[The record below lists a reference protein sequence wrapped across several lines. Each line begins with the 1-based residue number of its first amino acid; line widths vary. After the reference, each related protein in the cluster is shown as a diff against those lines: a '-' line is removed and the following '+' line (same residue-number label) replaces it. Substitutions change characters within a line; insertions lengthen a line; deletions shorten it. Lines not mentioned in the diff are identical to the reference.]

1 MFDPYLLA
9 ATPLKVSIFT
19 GTTDSSYI
27 LLVRLILFKFSQI
40 LGNSNFWARIF
51 TLTSLSCVIQRSL
64 FISTCSI
71 VYVNLFI
78 SYRDGCNR
86 SYVTTISKVHK
97 FNWRGVTLFTCI
109 RMESSWRCRVLYRRL
124 NARASMCMCVWRPVS
139 IGRDSSK
146 FTCRDSMCLWF
157 LVWYTVND
165 SVCASNLLSS
175 Q

>member
-1 MFDPYLLA
+1 MFDRYLLA

-27 LLVRLILFKFSQI
+27 LLVRLILLRFSQI

-78 SYRDGCNR
+78 SYQDSCNR
-86 SYVTTISKVHK
+86 NYVTTISKVHK
-97 FNWRGVTLFTCI
+97 FNWRGITSFTCI
-109 RMESSWRCRVLYRRL
+109 RMESSWRCRVYIGGSTH
-124 NARASMCMCVWRPVS
+124 ARACACVC
-139 IGRDSSK
+139 GAQ
-146 FTCRDSMCLWF
+146 
-157 LVWYTVND
+157 LVLEEIPRNSLVAIPC
-165 SVCASNLLSS
+165 VCGF
-175 Q
+175 